1 MEVTEAA
8 PIVRVTPKGMRFR
21 ARLIEGE
28 RWGSSAFYPRE
39 VIERDG
45 PSVFSVGTP
54 VYFDHPGRTERSDR
68 PERSVRDLAGKIAS
82 IPVYEADNPEGEGL
96 YAEVQAYSWAGP
108 IMAEM
113 ADDVGMSIRAE
124 ATASTGT
131 RMGRRGP
138 VVESLTKGISVDV
151 VTKAGAGG
159 KLLSLIESAHDNP
172 EIEVV
177 TAEVEID
184 ETAASDFERSLRDAV
199 RAAYADTDTYVWMKD
214 YDPDRRVAWYSVET
228 GGETAL
234 WEESYTL
241 DATGTP
247 ALSGTR
253 HQVTE
258 RTVYAPLVAHAPSFT
273 AAVVNAGADP
283 AAVSEAAPT
292 NVPVPA
298 GQPNPNPNPEEHLMG
313 MIQVDEA
320 QHASLT
326 EVAGRVPALT
336 TERDQATRRADVAE
350 SDRDRYR
357 DRDAARDVI
366 DATEGASSLT
376 PLERRGLLAELPRT
390 EAGAFDRDAF
400 GTAVSEAVAERKRIT
415 EAAGRGR
422 ITGLGEVAESDTDN
436 AITWD
441 DIPGFAKGA

>member
-1 MEVTEAA
+1 VEVTEAA

-45 PSVFSVGTP
+45 PSIFGVGTP

-68 PERSVRDLAGKIAS
+68 PERSVRDLAGKIVS
-82 IPVYEADNPEGEGL
+82 VPVYEADNPEGEGL

-124 ATASTGT
+124 ATASQGT

-159 KLLSLIESAHDNP
+159 KLLSLIESAHENP

-177 TAEVEID
+177 SAEVV

-199 RAAYADTDTYVWMKD
+199 RAAYADTDTYAWMRD
-214 YDPDRRVAWYSVET
+214 YDPDRRVAWYSIET

-241 DATGTP
+241 DATGAP

-258 RTVYAPLVAHAPSFT
+258 RTVYMPVPADAP
-273 AAVVNAGADP
+273 AAYTPP

-292 NVPVPA
+292 NVPAPA
-298 GQPNPNPNPEEHLMG
+298 GQHHPNPNPEEHLMG

-326 EVAGRVPALT
+326 EAAGRVPTLT
-336 TERDQATRRADVAE
+336 TERDEATRRADVAE

-366 DATEGASSLT
+366 DATEGAHALT